1 MVPAPNLPDLSTLD
15 DKLVANYMLSIT
27 IGRGFPPGDA
37 QHLVTAFVRSTES
50 ALRRYEA
57 ARVQFARAM
66 DRDHNTLVEHLRGA
80 DDMAV
85 TFMALHRA
93 MRLGEGVMRSPE
105 TRVGKRELPSEGDR
119 NKLRRM
125 RNAIDHINEPIIDGH
140 AGKGQTLELHVRDN
154 DSSIDDEDGT
164 HTVSHADL
172 GEWVRTLHTLA
183 VNLTNEPQNWV
194 RGTWGLS
201 PPAWQRAAGS

>member
-1 MVPAPNLPDLSTLD
+1 MIPAPRLPDLSALD
-15 DKLVANYMLSIT
+15 DKLVANYIESVA

-37 QHLVTAFVRSTES
+37 QHLVTAFVRSTEG

-57 ARVQFARAM
+57 ARLQLARSL
-66 DRDHNTLVEHLRGA
+66 DRNHNALLEHLRGA

-85 TFMALHRA
+85 AFMALHRA

-105 TRVGKRELPSEGDR
+105 TEVSKEQLPSEADR
-119 NKLRRM
+119 DKLRVM
-125 RNAIDHINEPIIDGH
+125 RNAIDHINDPIIEGR

-154 DSSIDDEDGT
+154 DSTIDDEDGT
-164 HTVSHADL
+164 HTVSHAEF

-183 VNLTNEPQNWV
+183 VNLTNEPHVWA
-194 RGTWGLS
+194 RST
-201 PPAWQRAAGS
+201 